1 MGASAIINQAFIY
14 IWNKKVVELLNTQ
27 INIWLINI

>member
-14 IWNKKVVELLNTQ
+14 IWNKKVVELLSTQ